1 MIKTLFQKPS
11 GKISMISINNGEG
24 ISETSSAFDLFAQV
38 VKGEVDL
45 MINDT
50 LHKLKKGNSI
60 IIPAHAC
67 HCTKSDGRFK
77 MILTVLK
84 CGYE

>member
-1 MIKTLFQKPS
+1 LITTLFQKPS
-11 GKISMISINNGEG
+11 GKITMISAANGEG
-24 ISETSSAFDLFAQV
+24 LTETTSAFDLFAQIV
-38 VKGEVDL
+38 AGEADL
-45 MINDT
+45 MINGT
-50 LHKLKKGNSI
+50 VHKLKKGNSI

-67 HCTKSDGRFK
+67 HAVKSVGKFR

>member
-1 MIKTLFQKPS
+1 MITTLFQKPS
-11 GKISMISINNGEG
+11 GKVTLISIKGGEEQT
-24 ISETSSAFDLFAQV
+24 ETISAFDLFAQV
-38 VKGEVDL
+38 VSGEANL
-45 MINDT
+45 MINGN

-67 HCTKSDGRFK
+67 HCVKSEGRCK